1 MDKKL
6 RKRSKDNAQVMLLKM
21 LPLLFMILMLLV
33 STTVGAGSDG
43 PLGSLID

>member
-6 RKRSKDNAQVMLLKM
+6 RIRDKDNAKVMLLKM
-21 LPLLFMILMLLV
+21 LPLLFMILMFLV
-33 STTVGAGSDG
+33 SSTVAAGSDG

>member
-6 RKRSKDNAQVMLLKM
+6 RKRSKDNAQVILLKM

-33 STTVGAGSDG
+33 SSTVAAGSDG